1 MGYSFGI
8 RIALMCCVFTDTN
21 TDTEREIIPVELE
34 TYLEGAIASLVK
46 VKAIGDPADRWE
58 EALEE
63 LDNAAQL
70 IEMAHDLI
78 LNSH

>member
-1 MGYSFGI
+1 M
-8 RIALMCCVFTDTN
+8 
-21 TDTEREIIPVELE
+21 ELE